1 MPQQCPHCGQSIR
14 FGAKFCPGCGHSVAS
29 ISSGGGQAPPISQ
42 TRNVVR
48 IMSFGEI
55 LGSSVRLFVRYFFRL
70 LLASLVGY
78 AVWALATILI
88 GVVLAIP
95 LSLAEIANPWL
106 NVLTKGLAV
115 LLIILPTAIISAP
128 LTLAVSSLVVADRLS
143 YSGLVAGV
151 FSRRLVHLLL
161 TVALQSLLILLGCL
175 LIIPGIYLTVV
186 FSMTPAAVMLEDQ
199 VGWAALRRS
208 RELVYGYWF
217 KTFGLL
223 LASLLIPIGIIGAML
238 LIITVRNV
246 GGLIVPV
253 VLLLTMIALP
263 CFSAVVQVLL
273 YYDLRSRRGN
283 FSVITLA
290 TTPTV
295 QLIYE
300 RI

>member
-1 MPQQCPHCGQSIR
+1 M
-14 FGAKFCPGCGHSVAS
+14 
-29 ISSGGGQAPPISQ
+29 
-42 TRNVVR
+42 
-48 IMSFGEI
+48 
-55 LGSSVRLFVRYFFRL
+55 
-70 LLASLVGY
+70 
-78 AVWALATILI
+78 
-88 GVVLAIP
+88 
-95 LSLAEIANPWL
+95 
-106 NVLTKGLAV
+106 
-115 LLIILPTAIISAP
+115 
-128 LTLAVSSLVVADRLS
+128 
-143 YSGLVAGV
+143 
-151 FSRRLVHLLL
+151 HLLL

>member
-1 MPQQCPHCGQSIR
+1 
-14 FGAKFCPGCGHSVAS
+14 
-29 ISSGGGQAPPISQ
+29 
-42 TRNVVR
+42 
-48 IMSFGEI
+48 MSFGEI

-161 TVALQSLLILLGCL
+161 TLALQSLLILLGCL